1 MATDDRITP
10 RYTPRQVAKT
20 PPCQSGCLNCG
31 DIRGWIQLVAQR
43 RKMGLSREEAFE
55 QAWRR
60 IAEVNPFPATLG
72 RICPHP
78 CESACNRGSKD
89 EPLSIN
95 AMERFLGD
103 YAIETGLLFERHR
116 GRRRRQ
122 SLAVIGAGP
131 AGLSFAYQMAR
142 RGYAVTIYEAREHAG
157 GMLRYGVPDY
167 RLPQAILDAE
177 IRRIL
182 DLGVSLETGVA
193 IGRDISLERLR
204 QRHDAVFIGIGAQ
217 KGRGLSVPGAD
228 GPGVRTA
235 TEYLEQLNRG
245 EAVDLGEHVI
255 VVGGGNSAMD
265 AARSA
270 RRAGAAVR
278 LLYRRS
284 LAEMPATPEEIE
296 LATEEGID
304 LMLLVTPTRIERDSD
319 DRLRRVQVARVELGE
334 ADASGR
340 PRPVL
345 QEGTEY
351 WLETDSI
358 ILATSQVPDTAGL
371 EALFGEGQWL
381 VGGEQGELAD
391 GLLAGGDAMGLGM
404 AGNAIVQGRQAAE
417 QLHARLSGNGHATN
431 ERASPAVGPEQV
443 KLESRDEVAA
453 ARPDRLEAF
462 ERLRNP
468 LAETER
474 TFDVERFLQEVER
487 CYSCGSCFGCEQC
500 TMYCTSGCYT
510 RLSEVGPGAYFSLE
524 LDACQSCG
532 KCVEVCPCGFL
543 ETV

>member
-1 MATDDRITP
+1 MNDDRITP

-31 DIRGWIQLVAQR
+31 DIRGWIGLVAQR
-43 RKMGLSREEAFE
+43 RKMGLSREQAFE

-60 IAEVNPFPATLG
+60 ITEVNPFPATLG

-89 EPLSIN
+89 EPLAIN

-103 YAIETGLLFERHR
+103 YAIEAGLPFERR
-116 GRRRRQ
+116 QGSRRRQ

-142 RGYAVTIYEAREHAG
+142 RGYGVTVYEAKEQAG

-167 RLPQAILDAE
+167 RLPQAVLDAE

-182 DLGVSLETGVA
+182 DLGVTLETGTA
-193 IGRDISLERLR
+193 IGRDISLDTLR
-204 QRHDAVFIGIGAQ
+204 QRHDAVFLGIGAQ
-217 KGRGLSVPGAD
+217 KGRGLSIPGAD
-228 GPGVRTA
+228 GPGVWTA
-235 TEYLEQLNRG
+235 TEYLEGVNRG
-245 EAVDLGEHVI
+245 EAVELGKRVI

-270 RRAGAAVR
+270 RRAGALVH

-296 LATEEGID
+296 LATEEGVE
-304 LMLLVTPTRIERDSD
+304 LLLLTTPTRMERGKDN
-319 DRLRRVQVARVELGE
+319 RLRRVQVTRVELGE

-345 QEGTEY
+345 RQGTEY
-351 WLETDSI
+351 WLEADSV
-358 ILATSQVPDTAGL
+358 ILATSQVPDKTGL

-381 VGGEQGELAD
+381 VGGEQGDLAD
-391 GLLAGGDAMGLGM
+391 GLLAGGDAAGLGM
-404 AGNAIVQGRQAAE
+404 AGSAIVQGRQAAE
-417 QLHARLSGNGHATN
+417 QLHARFSGNGDARY
-431 ERASPAVGPEQV
+431 EPEPPTIEPDRI
-443 KLESRDEVAA
+443 KLESRDAVAA
-453 ARPDRLEAF
+453 ARPDRLEAV
-462 ERLRNP
+462 ERLRDP

-474 TFDVERFLQEVER
+474 TFDDERFLREVER
-487 CYSCGSCFGCEQC
+487 CFSCGSCFGCEQC

-524 LDACQSCG
+524 LDACQECG

-543 ETV
+543 EVV